1 MRAGLQAQPGGVV
14 PFSEGVRPY
23 RRSCRRS
30 GRLKIDHKDKDD
42 AAEDHAPQAPLAPT
56 ERRER
61 VDSKVPIWG
70 SSPPAAQGG
79 EGAAMPRREPGCDV
93 NDS

>member
-30 GRLKIDHKDKDD
+30 GRLKIDHTDKDD
-42 AAEDHAPQAPLAPT
+42 AGEDHAPQAPPAPT

-61 VDSKVPIWG
+61 AKQLSPNTGVITSCGARWG
-70 SSPPAAQGG
+70 GSRHAAARAG
-79 EGAAMPRREPGCDV
+79 RRRNV
-93 NDS
+93 S